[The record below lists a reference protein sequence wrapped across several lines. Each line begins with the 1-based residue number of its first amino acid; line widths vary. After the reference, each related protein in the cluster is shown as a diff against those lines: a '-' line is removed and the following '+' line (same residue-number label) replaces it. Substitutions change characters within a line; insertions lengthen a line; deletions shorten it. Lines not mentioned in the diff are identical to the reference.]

1 MTHSWK
7 ITWLEQSEEEPLVY
21 QTGHRDDRNS
31 PGILAMHK
39 APQWENGETA
49 NNKRG
54 REASGE
60 VDWGGRL
67 ALRSPIFHSRAE

>member
-1 MTHSWK
+1 MMLSDRSALTPCVTTQLSQG
-7 ITWLEQSEEEPLVY
+7 TE
-21 QTGHRDDRNS
+21 GHGLS
-31 PGILAMHK
+31 PGMLAMYK